1 MKPTNQS
8 EITRRAI
15 LRLLLGGSS
24 FAGVAI
30 LREPWLAAF
39 AGGGGGQPGGWFG
52 AVPRTQPT
60 FPEGAIIR
68 TILSDLPP
76 TSLNAGSIQFHEHI
90 GGVFTPPRP
99 LGASDIPPGV
109 LQPKTEAE
117 HLEQMIAELQM
128 SRADGVNC
136 LVDAA
141 ADQRREA
148 HTVDNLRTLS
158 QKSGMHII
166 LGGGYYQDLALAPR
180 YPAAVVQMSEDALVQ
195 EFVRDARGQR
205 WGAFGEIASSQPMQ
219 EAERKVHRAI
229 GRAHLQTNLPI
240 LTHTPHE
247 GCPSCATG
255 QLDLLES
262 VGVNPRRVAIGH
274 LATIKPD
281 QEPLGQTAKA
291 LGKRGAFLGFDTVG
305 HQMGRSMIPEAHKVR
320 HFLEVLNAGFEDQLL
335 LSADSTP
342 QPQLKTNWGQGYS
355 SVVTQFVPK
364 LRYAGVSDAILHKV
378 LVDNPRRFLA
388 FVPK

>member
-1 MKPTNQS
+1 MS
-8 EITRRAI
+8 RLRASHVTRRHA
-15 LRLLLGGSS
+15 LRLLVGGAS
-24 FAGVAI
+24 FAGVAQTAG
-30 LREPWLAAF
+30 EVAVAA
-39 AGGGGGQPGGWFG
+39 GQPGGWY
-52 AVPRTQPT
+52 AAIPRTTPS
-60 FPEGAIIR
+60 FPAGAIIR

-76 TSLNAGSIQFHEHI
+76 ASLNAGSVQFHEHI
-90 GGVFTPPRP
+90 GGIFTSPRP
-99 LGASDIPPGV
+99 LGPTDIPPGIAA
-109 LQPKTEAE
+109 PTNEAE
-117 HLEQMIAELQM
+117 YIDLMVRELQM
-128 SRADGVNC
+128 SRADGVHA

-141 ADQRREA
+141 ASGRRDDR
-148 HTVDNLRTLS
+148 TIQNLRAIAER
-158 QKSGMHII
+158 SGMHIV
-166 LGGGYYQDLALAPR
+166 LAGGYYQDLALTTR
-180 YPAAVVQMSEDALVQ
+180 YPASIATIDEEALVQ

-219 EAERKVHRAI
+219 AAERKVVRAI
-229 GRAHLQTNLPI
+229 GKAHVQTNLPV

-247 GCPSCATG
+247 GCPSCAVG

-262 VGVNPRRVAIGH
+262 VGVDPRRVAIGH
-274 LATIKPD
+274 LATIKAD

-320 HFLEVLNAGFEDQLL
+320 HFLEVLNAGLEDQLM

-342 QPQLKTNWGQGYS
+342 ELQLKTNWGQGYS

-364 LRYAGVSDAILHKV
+364 LRYAGVSDALLHKV

-388 FVPK
+388 FLPRG